1 MGAKK
6 NDGTTPDAYRFRKI
20 SSEKGSASLETFLTL
35 DLPRA
40 MMREEGEAG
49 EASEERGDEGGP

>member
-1 MGAKK
+1 MMGP
-6 NDGTTPDAYRFRKI
+6 PDAYRFRKI

-40 MMREEGEAG
+40 MMREEGEA
-49 EASEERGDEGGP
+49 SEERGDEGGP